1 MNNEDYLEY
10 KKYMIEQKERVGKIE
25 EIKDE
30 YRRLLISLSNIDEK
44 IMELASEKSMMDDAR
59 LWIEEK
65 FNFDPKD
72 FVTKRIN
79 GKEYYEKEK

>member
-1 MNNEDYLEY
+1 MINEDYLEY
-10 KKYMIEQKERVGKIE
+10 KERVGKIE

-30 YRRLLISLSNIDEK
+30 YRSLLISLSNIEEK

-59 LWIEEK
+59 LWMEEK

-72 FVTKRIN
+72 FITERIN
-79 GKEYYEKEK
+79 GKAYYEKEN